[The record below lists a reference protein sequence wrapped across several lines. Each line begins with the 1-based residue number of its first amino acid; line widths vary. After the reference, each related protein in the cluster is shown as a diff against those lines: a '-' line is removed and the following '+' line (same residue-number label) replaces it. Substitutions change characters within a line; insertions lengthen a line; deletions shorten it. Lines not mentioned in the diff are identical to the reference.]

1 MLTMTNADGTRLIRV
16 MLVDN
21 QTLILDGFARII
33 DAQPDMSVIAMA
45 TDGETAIRTAH
56 QAKLDVILMDVRM
69 PGLDGIQTTRAIIHD
84 LPETRVIGLTSYDTD
99 NYAIGMLDAG
109 ASGFL
114 LKNTNA
120 ERFLDAIRAAVSG
133 NTVMDSITMNRLNRR
148 LATGSVQTSA
158 PVTASADDVETSDSG
173 NDDLP
178 DFTGRE
184 HAILARIVQG
194 DSNEQIAASLGISVS
209 TVKTHIGNILRKT
222 GQTNRVRLIIWV
234 TRHSMGGY
242 FNPSKNTE

>member
-1 MLTMTNADGTRLIRV
+1 MTMTNMHGTRPIRV

-33 DAQPDMSVIAMA
+33 DAQPDMSVIVTA
-45 TDGETAIRTAH
+45 TDGETAIRTAR
-56 QAKLDVILMDVRM
+56 QAKPDVILMDVRM
-69 PGLDGIQTTRAIIHD
+69 PGLDGIQTTRTIIHD
-84 LPETRVIGLTSYDTD
+84 LPETRIIGLTSYGTD

-109 ASGFL
+109 ANGFL

-120 ERFLDAIRAAVSG
+120 ERFLDAIRATVSG
-133 NTVMDSITMNRLNRR
+133 NTVMDTTTMNRLNRR

-158 PVTASADDVETSDSG
+158 PVMVSADDGETSDER

-178 DFTGRE
+178 DFTNRE
-184 HAILARIVQG
+184 HDVLARVVQG
-194 DSNEQIAASLGISVS
+194 DSNDQIAESLGISVS

-222 GQTNRVRLIIWV
+222 GQINRVRLIVWAA
-234 TRHSMGGY
+234 RHSTQIGIPY
-242 FNPSKNTE
+242 AA

>member
-1 MLTMTNADGTRLIRV
+1 MTMTNADGARPIRV

-33 DAQPDMSVIAMA
+33 DAQPDMSVTATA
-45 TDGETAIRTAH
+45 TDGETAIRTAR
-56 QAKLDVILMDVRM
+56 QAKPDVILMDVRM
-69 PGLDGIQTTRAIIHD
+69 PGLDGIQTTRTIIHD
-84 LPETRVIGLTSYDTD
+84 LPETRIIGLTSYDTD

-109 ASGFL
+109 ANGFL

-133 NTVMDSITMNRLNRR
+133 NTVMDTTTMNRLNRR
-148 LATGSVQTSA
+148 LSAGSVRAVA
-158 PVTASADDVETSDSG
+158 PDDEVLDRRNE
-173 NDDLP
+173 DLP

-184 HAILARIVQG
+184 RDVLARIVQG
-194 DSNEQIAASLGISVS
+194 DSNEQIAARLGISVS

-222 GQTNRVRLIIWV
+222 GQTNRVRLIVWAA
-234 TRHSMGGY
+234 RHLRGI
-242 FNPSKNTE
+242 